1 MENILNRKYKSH
13 ALLIVETKLSNI
25 DEFVKNYLI
34 SIIGVDKKIWV
45 DKIINDEYFDIKTI
59 NGYDENIK
67 KEQIEEIISCFKKE
81 STESLGK
88 KFYIIKGIEN
98 STQNAINLLL
108 NFIENPPENTYCI
121 LTTRAINLV
130 LPTIRSR
137 CQIQILKS
145 NKEDITKKINS
156 LKLDEQMVDIFK
168 NIYYNVD
175 RMLHDLKSKKYNEIY
190 KMAINLINN
199 FNDLKEIKNIT
210 NNFKK
215 LSYIEIELFIK
226 ILYYLKKMNIELLN
240 MIKKLKNNPS
250 KILLFNKIWNI
261 ITYDNEK

>member
-1 MENILNRKYKSH
+1 
-13 ALLIVETKLSNI
+13 
-25 DEFVKNYLI
+25 
-34 SIIGVDKKIWV
+34 
-45 DKIINDEYFDIKTI
+45 
-59 NGYDENIK
+59 
-67 KEQIEEIISCFKKE
+67 
-81 STESLGK
+81 
-88 KFYIIKGIEN
+88 
-98 STQNAINLLL
+98 
-108 NFIENPPENTYCI
+108 
-121 LTTRAINLV
+121 
-130 LPTIRSR
+130 
-137 CQIQILKS
+137 
-145 NKEDITKKINS
+145 
-156 LKLDEQMVDIFK
+156 
-168 NIYYNVD
+168 
-175 RMLHDLKSKKYNEIY
+175 MLHDLKSKKYNEIY